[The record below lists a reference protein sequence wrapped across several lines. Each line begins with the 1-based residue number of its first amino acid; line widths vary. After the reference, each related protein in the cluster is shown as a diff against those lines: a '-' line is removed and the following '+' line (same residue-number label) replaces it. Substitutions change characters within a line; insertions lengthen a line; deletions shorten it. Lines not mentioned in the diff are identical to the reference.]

1 MKKEDLKKFK
11 EGLVQQKRENNK
23 KISLYNERTRM
34 LKTNSFED
42 KAINILALSEI
53 AYFIVILISSIL
65 VKNIEY
71 ISLPIYHTLIIGSSL
86 GIGTLANTLAKK
98 IYKTKERFKSFS
110 NAKNDA
116 EKLKEKI
123 KYEIEL
129 EKAMY
134 KNKII
139 DQTMNVIVSSQTI
152 LDKMSTQYDIKNKI
166 ALQSKSELEIKVN
179 ELSDFLKEQYNELDI
194 LITQKVLHDNFW
206 KIRSKMQKRK
216 DLILASIIAGIIPI
230 ISIIT
235 YLPVMEKIAYS
246 TSFTNFATFFIPA
259 IASSIGV
266 SGYMIKRNKDKRTVF
281 NNFNLQLGENSLV
294 DMYKKIEDIQNE
306 KEKIMDSIEKQIRNI
321 SLAEVHLQEN
331 KIYLEF
337 CTNEED
343 RTKVESNKRTLVEEK
358 NKDMQ
363 LIEHSIPSI
372 PSGPK
377 LVRRKKIK
385 DICDN

>member
-1 MKKEDLKKFK
+1 
-11 EGLVQQKRENNK
+11 
-23 KISLYNERTRM
+23 
-34 LKTNSFED
+34 
-42 KAINILALSEI
+42 
-53 AYFIVILISSIL
+53 
-65 VKNIEY
+65 
-71 ISLPIYHTLIIGSSL
+71 
-86 GIGTLANTLAKK
+86 
-98 IYKTKERFKSFS
+98 
-110 NAKNDA
+110 
-116 EKLKEKI
+116 
-123 KYEIEL
+123 
-129 EKAMY
+129 MY